1 MSVVLLLLGVNG
13 LNRAGWIC
21 FCFWA
26 IGQRWLIALRIL
38 EFDIVGPIENK
49 ATDIPPSAR
58 AMCAAK
64 RLVRALVS
72 TSPNG
77 IMLQVMPE
85 IPIPHP
91 EIERPPKIRGGLSIS
106 GWGIGFSQA
115 VGAGSLFSIIIWSR
129 MRCSAIVWLQISLVA
144 KK

>member
-38 EFDIVGPIENK
+38 EFAIVGPIGNK
-49 ATDIPPSAR
+49 ATDIPSAAR
-58 AMCAAK
+58 AVCGAK
-64 RLVRALVS
+64 RLARALVS

-85 IPIPHP
+85 KPIPLP
-91 EIERPPKIRGGLSIS
+91 EIERPPRIS
-106 GWGIGFSQA
+106 GRGIGFSQA
-115 VGAGSLFSIIIWSR
+115 VGVGSLFSIIIWWR
-129 MRCSAIVWLQISLVA
+129 MRCSAIVWLQIPLVA

>member
-38 EFDIVGPIENK
+38 EFAIVGPIGNK
-49 ATDIPPSAR
+49 ATDIPSAAR
-58 AMCAAK
+58 AVCGAK

-77 IMLQVMPE
+77 IMLQVMLE
-85 IPIPHP
+85 KPIP
-91 EIERPPKIRGGLSIS
+91 PPKILGGLSIS
-106 GWGIGFSQA
+106 GRGIGFYQA

>member
-13 LNRAGWIC
+13 LNRDGCIC

-38 EFDIVGPIENK
+38 EFVIDGPIGDK
-49 ATDIPPSAR
+49 ATDIPSAAR
-58 AMCAAK
+58 DMCGAK

-77 IMLQVMPE
+77 IMLQ
-85 IPIPHP
+85 
-91 EIERPPKIRGGLSIS
+91 
-106 GWGIGFSQA
+106 GFYEA
-115 VGAGSLFSIIIWSR
+115 VGAGSPFSIIIWSR
-129 MRCSAIVWLQISLVA
+129 MRCSAIV
-144 KK
+144 

>member
-13 LNRAGWIC
+13 LNRAGCIC

-38 EFDIVGPIENK
+38 EFAIVGPIGNK
-49 ATDIPPSAR
+49 ATDIPSAAR
-58 AMCAAK
+58 AVCGAK

-77 IMLQVMPE
+77 FL
-85 IPIPHP
+85 
-91 EIERPPKIRGGLSIS
+91 
-106 GWGIGFSQA
+106 
-115 VGAGSLFSIIIWSR
+115 
-129 MRCSAIVWLQISLVA
+129 
-144 KK
+144 

>member
-38 EFDIVGPIENK
+38 EFAIVGPIGNK
-49 ATDIPPSAR
+49 ATDIPSAAR
-58 AMCAAK
+58 AVCGAK

-77 IMLQVMPE
+77 IMLQVMLE
-85 IPIPHP
+85 KPIPHP
-91 EIERPPKIRGGLSIS
+91 KILGGLSIS

>member
-38 EFDIVGPIENK
+38 EFAIVGPIGNK
-49 ATDIPPSAR
+49 ATDIPSAAR
-58 AMCAAK
+58 AVCGAR

-85 IPIPHP
+85 KPIPL
-91 EIERPPKIRGGLSIS
+91 PKIREGLSIS
-106 GWGIGFSQA
+106 GRGIGFSQA

>member
-38 EFDIVGPIENK
+38 EFAIVGPIGNK
-49 ATDIPPSAR
+49 ATDIPSAAR
-58 AMCAAK
+58 AVCGAK

-85 IPIPHP
+85 KPIPLP
-91 EIERPPKIRGGLSIS
+91 EIERPPRILGR
-106 GWGIGFSQA
+106 GIGFSQA
-115 VGAGSLFSIIIWSR
+115 VGVGSLFSIII
-129 MRCSAIVWLQISLVA
+129 
-144 KK
+144 

>member
-38 EFDIVGPIENK
+38 EFAIVGPIGNK
-49 ATDIPPSAR
+49 ATDIPSAAR
-58 AMCAAK
+58 AVCGAK
-64 RLVRALVS
+64 RLARALVS

-85 IPIPHP
+85 KPIPLP
-91 EIERPPKIRGGLSIS
+91 EIEEVFQFQEGES
-106 GWGIGFSQA
+106 
-115 VGAGSLFSIIIWSR
+115 VSLK
-129 MRCSAIVWLQISLVA
+129 Q
-144 KK
+144 

>member
-38 EFDIVGPIENK
+38 EFAIVGPIGNK
-49 ATDIPPSAR
+49 ATDIPSAAR
-58 AMCAAK
+58 AVCGAI

-77 IMLQVMPE
+77 ITLQVMPE
-85 IPIPHP
+85 KPIPLP
-91 EIERPPKIRGGLSIS
+91 EIERPPRILGR
-106 GWGIGFSQA
+106 GIGFSQA

>member
-38 EFDIVGPIENK
+38 EFAIVGPIGNK
-49 ATDIPPSAR
+49 ATDIPSA
-58 AMCAAK
+58 AKAVCGAK

-85 IPIPHP
+85 KPIPLP
-91 EIERPPKIRGGLSIS
+91 EIERPPRIS
-106 GWGIGFSQA
+106 GRVMDFYQA
-115 VGAGSLFSIIIWSR
+115 VGVGSLSSIIIWSR

>member
-38 EFDIVGPIENK
+38 EFAIVGPIENK
-49 ATDIPPSAR
+49 AIDIPPAAR

-72 TSPNG
+72 TPPNG
-77 IMLQVMPE
+77 ITLQVMP
-85 IPIPHP
+85 
-91 EIERPPKIRGGLSIS
+91 
-106 GWGIGFSQA
+106 
-115 VGAGSLFSIIIWSR
+115 
-129 MRCSAIVWLQISLVA
+129 
-144 KK
+144 